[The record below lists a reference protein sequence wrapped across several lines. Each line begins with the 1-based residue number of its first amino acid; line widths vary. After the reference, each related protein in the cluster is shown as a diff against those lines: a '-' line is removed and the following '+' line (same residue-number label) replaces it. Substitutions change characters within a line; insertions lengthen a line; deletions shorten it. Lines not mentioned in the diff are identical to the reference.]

1 MSDIERLKVILR
13 ERDIP
18 FFTDA
23 ELEFYLQAN
32 NGNFDA
38 TAYQTLIIKSED
50 TTLNVSGLNIA
61 DSSKYFKR
69 IASMYKPNNSGTLA
83 GG

>member
-1 MSDIERLKVILR
+1 MSDIERLKIILR
-13 ERDIP
+13 EKDIP
-18 FFTDA
+18 FFSD
-23 ELEFYLQAN
+23 EQLEFYLKSN

-69 IASMYKPNNSGTLA
+69 IASMYKPNNSGTLS